1 MIYNNQ
7 FNYENIIYTTF
18 SGGSSV
24 QAQELNELQ
33 EQLINQITQYN
44 NLIGNQY
51 SNITESN
58 SFMPVDLRSIT
69 TNQDLDG
76 LPTQLIKNGW
86 YLYKFNSMTYFI
98 KLPEIEYYG
107 VNGSF
112 ERYIVPKLGSR
123 QISARSPDWDI
134 LRDTT
139 EETLDSIGSGRIQI
153 QIKEDYISSTQP
165 TITQAQTVTDYE
177 VWALHWPT
185 AYPRDIFFK
194 RSLSAIDY
202 YSAGVTGHLEIGIG
216 ATFGSTFTD
225 EDGNVIYR
233 FKFLSLAPSMQ
244 APPSTDGGWNG
255 WNAPGDGYTYDSTG
269 VGQYS
274 WDYFKQNIKK
284 VPESRRA
291 IEARPWEGGNIFG
304 ARWGYYDYYKN
315 TTDGTIYEGL
325 RFNTP
330 WSDVAA
336 TDTQISVKKFLTA
349 CKTDDLKFSYFITDQ
364 EQPVIPWHFRRGFH
378 QYNNNGATAH
388 EQPNFPFTK
397 SSDIKS
403 DIRFI
408 SAIINDPR
416 FRQKTLNDETG
427 STTKTL
433 FGFYSE
439 AFTALKTKYE
449 TLTGNLINL
458 SVEDSLLPFTNL
470 IDADPSVIAPSTFW
484 TPYGGESFDYRGTN
498 IIPMGYEY
506 QHIVFPSLDYMLDN
520 IAWNNYHK
528 KAFVDVFK
536 ELGTTNLNVFQDV
549 TSIQSHIYKINESE
563 SPFIRDGNDNPYYT
577 NASRGNLKN
586 NHQSPVYYNLAQNS
600 MFATYLDLT
609 PGTIRLD
616 SNGRFDPV
624 NGTLNY
630 LDDRK
635 YIINN
640 RFKQFWPTRSG
651 YIKGS
656 TFDLEKYSFQG
667 NLVGPTFYNQG
678 GILVGCSGCQLPTE
692 LSLIRY
698 PETFPD
704 TPNNTEKF
712 YLELAFKIFTHEM
725 IHVRST
731 HRSDPLLYQKY
742 SPIITGFAS
751 SPNPNQQLMRV
762 YSHNKYTKLYWKEFV
777 WQLLMH
783 GVNFFQ
789 YWDFAYTA
797 NLGLWDLHL
806 ILDQWRTS
814 TGNSR
819 VRPCNKFGVVS
830 GSYDNAIVDRLLLE
844 DMYENCIISG
854 GKIISGP
861 MKDRYIWR
869 ISVPPKF
876 ISWNADQSFG
886 EVVGTLTVSGSD
898 PVVKKLAVIGD
909 GDIRPQS
916 GFVLRSWGPCP
927 SGVPCPPDFNGDGT
941 VTAADSAEFSSK
953 YDGENRLGFTVINP
967 PNIKNAPT
975 FVPEIPS

>member
-51 SNITESN
+51 SNITELN

-123 QISARSPDWDI
+123 QISGRSPDWDI

-153 QIKEDYISSTQP
+153 QIKEDYISSTEP
-165 TITQAQTVTDYE
+165 SITQAQTVTDYE

-185 AYPRDIFFK
+185 YPDMFSRTPK
-194 RSLSAIDY
+194 RAIDY
-202 YSAGVTGHLEIGIG
+202 YGPGVTGQLEPGIG
-216 ATFGSTFTD
+216 ATFGSTITT
-225 EDGNVIYR
+225 EEGEVKYK
-233 FKFLSLAPSMQ
+233 FKFLSVAPSLQ
-244 APPSTDGGWNG
+244 APPSTITNWNG
-255 WNAPGDGYTYDSTG
+255 WNPPGDGYTYDSTG
-269 VGQYS
+269 TDQYS
-274 WDYFKQNIKK
+274 WNYFKDNIKK
-284 VPESRRA
+284 VPESKRM
-291 IEARPWEGGNIFG
+291 IQGRPWEGGNFFS
-304 ARWGYYDYYKN
+304 ASRWGYNDYYTK
-315 TTDGTIYEGL
+315 TADGTTYQGL
-325 RFNTP
+325 RFATP
-330 WSDVAA
+330 WANVAA
-336 TDTQISVKKFLTA
+336 IDTQISVKKFLTA
-349 CKTDDLKFSYFITDQ
+349 CKNDDLKFSYFTTDQ
-364 EQPVIPWHFRRGFH
+364 EQSHLPWHFRKGFNS
-378 QYNNNGATAH
+378 YNNGGVTAQ
-388 EQPNFPFTK
+388 EIPTIPGSWNTR
-397 SSDIKS
+397 DVRS

-408 SAIINDPR
+408 SAIINDAR
-416 FRQKTLNDETG
+416 FQGQTLNDETG
-427 STTKTL
+427 PTSKTL
-433 FGFYSE
+433 FDFYSE

-449 TLTGNLINL
+449 FLTGSSINL
-458 SVEDSLLPFTNL
+458 TVEESLLPFMDLT
-470 IDADPSVIAPSTFW
+470 DADPSVIASSTFW
-484 TPYGGESFDYRGTN
+484 TPYGGQSFNYRGN
-498 IIPMGYEY
+498 DISSMGYEY

-520 IAWNNYHK
+520 IAWNNSHK

-536 ELGTTNLNVFQDV
+536 ELDTTNLNVFQDV
-549 TSIQSHIYKINESE
+549 VSIQYNTYEINESE
-563 SPFIRDGNDNPYYT
+563 SPFLKDGNGMPYYT
-577 NASRGNLKN
+577 NASRGNIKN
-586 NHQSPVYYNLAQNS
+586 NAYTPTYYALAENS
-600 MFATYLDLT
+600 MFPTFIPST
-609 PGTIRLD
+609 PSTIRLD

-624 NGTLNY
+624 NGIDHF
-630 LDDRK
+630 LDNPK
-635 YIINN
+635 YIIGDQ
-640 RFKQFWPTRSG
+640 FKLYWPIRSG
-651 YIKGS
+651 YVKGS

-667 NLVGPTFYNQG
+667 YLVGPDYYNQG
-678 GILVGCSGCQLPTE
+678 GVKIGCSGCMLPTAST
-692 LSLIRY
+692 LVRY

-712 YLELAFKIFTHEM
+712 YLELAFKHFTNELRHA
-725 IHVRST
+725 RST
-731 HRSDPLLYQKY
+731 HRSDPLMYQKY
-742 SPIITGFAS
+742 SPLITGFAS
-751 SPNPNQQLMRV
+751 SPTPFESLKRV

-789 YWDFAYTA
+789 YWDYAYTA

-806 ILDQWRTS
+806 ILDQWRTL

-830 GSYDNAIVDRLLLE
+830 GSFDNGILDRFVLE

-861 MKDRYIWR
+861 MRDRYIWR

-916 GFVLRSWGPCP
+916 GFVYKSWGTCPAPCP
-927 SGVPCPPDFNGDGT
+927 ADFNGDGI
-941 VTAADSAEFSSK
+941 VDSADSAFFLNYET
-953 YDGENRLGFTVINP
+953 ENRLGFTVINP

-975 FVPEIPS
+975 FVPEIP